1 MARRYEVYKCEVCGN
16 IVWVL
21 HGGDGALVCCG
32 EEMKLMVPQSAEM
45 ALEKHVPILEKIEGG
60 YRVTVGSTL
69 HPMTEEHYIE
79 WIALTTNKHTLF
91 QFLEPNQEPVAE
103 FLVDEEPLF
112 LYEYCNL
119 HGLWNNDLTG
129 FKAKRDGQPTEA
141 AAPVEEAAAEAPADF
156 DQTKYLCTAC
166 GYIYDP
172 VEGDPDGGIAAGTS
186 FEDLPEDWVCPL
198 CGVGKDMFEVY
209 EG

>member
-16 IVWVL
+16 IVWML
-21 HGGDGALVCCG
+21 HGGDGDLVCCG
-32 EEMKLMVPQSAEM
+32 EEMKLMPPRTAEM

-79 WIALTTNKHTLF
+79 WISLCTENQVHF
-91 QFLEPNQEPVAE
+91 QFLKPNQEPHVD
-103 FLVDEEPLF
+103 FLIEGEPVF

-119 HGLWNNDLTG
+119 HGLWQNDLKG
-129 FKAKRDGQPTEA
+129 ADGGKNDVEPKAEA
-141 AAPVEEAAAEAPADF
+141 QAEAPVETEAGDY
-156 DQTKYLCTAC
+156 DKTKYLCTAC
-166 GYIYDP
+166 QYIYDP
-172 VEGDPDGGIAAGTS
+172 EVGDVDGGIDPGTPFS
-186 FEDLPEDWVCPL
+186 ELPEDWVCPV